1 MFNFTIYCFG
11 YKIYVT
17 INGCND
23 IQTRKRTG
31 KMTGTELKTCCF

>member
-11 YKIYVT
+11 YKIYVI

-23 IQTRKRTG
+23 IQTRKKTG
-31 KMTGTELKTCCF
+31 NGWSNGGK